1 MAKWFEWLKERALV
15 ALELSEKELLEI
27 EIAEHVISKR
37 QATMVTAERYYNNET
52 DITTKKQDVEWKNN
66 AQLRLG
72 LFRKI
77 VDQKT
82 GYLLAKEPTIMY
94 GGDDQTDVAIKEE
107 IDKIFDEAL
116 LKEIKAIGREAI
128 IKGIAYGIPY
138 YNEAGELRLYKVP
151 SQQIIPFYADERRTI
166 VDAFLRIYPQVV
178 YKIGGK
184 KETEIHVEYWDS
196 EGIKYYKL
204 NQGKLVENSAYKG
217 VQPHFRYTDEKGQV
231 HSYNW
236 ERVPLVVFKYNEQEQ
251 SLLDQVKSIIDNIEM
266 QASVNADLLADI
278 PKFIYVL
285 KGYGG
290 EELDKF
296 LSQLNL
302 YKVIKIREGGG
313 GVDKLQAD
321 IKTESVEAEISR
333 NRKMLYEASRAID
346 TQDEN
351 LGNASGQALKWRYLS
366 LDLDANDFENEL
378 QASIRLFMWFV
389 ANDIKNKTG
398 HDLDMEK
405 FRYVFN
411 RDTITNESEAI
422 QDARN
427 SIGILDARTI
437 REQHPWYSPEV
448 EERLKEEEEKANAGL
463 GYDFGHDHSHDH
475 EHPPEDKD
483 EGRQAKE

>member
-1 MAKWFEWLKERALV
+1 MAKWFDWLKERALV
-15 ALELSEKELLEI
+15 ALELSEKEILEI
-27 EIAEHVISKR
+27 EIGEHVISKR
-37 QATMVTAERYYNNET
+37 QATMIAAEKYYNNET
-52 DITTKKQDVEWKNN
+52 DIMRKQQDVDWKNN

-82 GYLLAKEPTIMY
+82 GYLLAKDPTIMY
-94 GGDDQTDVAIKEE
+94 GGDDKEDVAIKEAL
-107 IDKIFDEAL
+107 DKVFDEGM

-138 YNEAGELRLYKVP
+138 YDESGTLRLYKVP

-178 YKIGGK
+178 YMIGGK
-184 KETEIHVEYWDS
+184 KETEIHVEYWDG
-196 EGIKYYKL
+196 EGITYYKL
-204 NQGKLVENSAYKG
+204 KQGKLVENSAYKG
-217 VQPHFRYTDEKGQV
+217 VQPHFRYKDEQGQV

-251 SLLDQVKSIIDNIEM
+251 SLLDQVKSIIDNIEL

-278 PKFIYVL
+278 PKFIYIL

-290 EELDKF
+290 EDLDKF

-321 IKTESVEAEISR
+321 IKTESVESEIAR

-389 ANDIKNKTG
+389 SNDIKNKTG
-398 HDLDMEK
+398 QEVDMEK

-422 QDARN
+422 QDAQN
-427 SIGILDARTI
+427 SVGILDARTI
-437 REQHPWYSPEV
+437 REQHPWYTPEV
-448 EERLKEEEEKANAGL
+448 EARLEEENKQNAEKQDDYKFNGH
-463 GYDFGHDHSHDH
+463 GHDH
-475 EHPPEDKD
+475 PPEED
-483 EGRQAKE
+483 EKSKEKE

>member
-1 MAKWFEWLKERALV
+1 MAKWFDWLKERALV

-52 DITTKKQDVEWKNN
+52 DITNKKQDVDWKNN
-66 AQLRLG
+66 SQLRLG

-94 GGDDQTDVAIKEE
+94 GGDDQADVAIKEA
-107 IDKIFDEAL
+107 IDKVFDEAL

-184 KETEIHVEYWDS
+184 KETEIHVEYWNN
-196 EGIKYYKL
+196 EGITYYKL
-204 NQGKLVENSAYKG
+204 ERGNKLVVNSAYKG
-217 VQPHFRYTDEKGQV
+217 VQPHFRYLDEKGQV

-285 KGYGG
+285 KEYGG
-290 EELDKF
+290 EDLEQF
-296 LSQLNL
+296 LRNLNL
-302 YKVIKIREGGG
+302 YKTIKVRGGG

-321 IKTESVEAEISR
+321 IQTESVEAEIAR

-398 HDLDMEK
+398 HDVDLEK
-405 FRYVFN
+405 FHYTFN

-448 EERLKEEEEKANAGL
+448 EERLKEEEEKAGLEL
-463 GYDFGHDHSHDH
+463 GYNFGHSHDH
-475 EHPPEDKD
+475 PPEEDK
-483 EGRQAKE
+483 ESKEKE

>member
-1 MAKWFEWLKERALV
+1 MAKWFDWLKERALV
-15 ALELSEKELLEI
+15 ALELSEKEILEI
-27 EIAEHVISKR
+27 EIGEHVISKR
-37 QATMVTAERYYNNET
+37 QATMIAAEKYYNNET
-52 DITTKKQDVEWKNN
+52 DIINKKQDVDWKNN

-94 GGDDQTDVAIKEE
+94 GGDDQEDVAIKEAL
-107 IDKIFDEAL
+107 DKVFDESL

-138 YNEAGELRLYKVP
+138 YDETGTLRLYKVP

-184 KETEIHVEYWDS
+184 KETEIHVEYWDG

-204 NQGKLVENSAYKG
+204 KQGKLVENSAYKG
-217 VQPHFRYTDEKGQV
+217 VQPHFRYKDEQGQV

-251 SLLDQVKSIIDNIEM
+251 SLLEQVKSIIDNIEM

-278 PKFIYVL
+278 PKFIYIL

-290 EELDKF
+290 EELETF

-302 YKVIKIREGGG
+302 YKVIKIRDGGG

-321 IKTESVEAEISR
+321 IKTESVESEIAR

-398 HDLDMEK
+398 REVDLEK
-405 FRYVFN
+405 FRYIFN

-448 EERLKEEEEKANAGL
+448 EERLAEEEEKAELVL
-463 GYDFGHDHSHDH
+463 GYDFGHSHDH
-475 EHPPEDKD
+475 PPEEDK
-483 EGRQAKE
+483 EPKEKE